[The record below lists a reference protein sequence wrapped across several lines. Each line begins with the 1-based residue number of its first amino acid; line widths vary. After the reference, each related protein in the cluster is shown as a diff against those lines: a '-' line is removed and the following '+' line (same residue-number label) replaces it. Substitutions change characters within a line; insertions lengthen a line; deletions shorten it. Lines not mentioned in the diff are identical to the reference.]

1 MASSTRFRAASLV
14 MRLAR
19 WNLTVLMLMWSSLP
33 ISVFVFPRATVR
45 STSSSRSV
53 RASTGWTGPAARV
66 LFEKVDRSRAVIP
79 GSMSASPCT
88 AAWMAWINWSGAA
101 PLRRKPR
108 APALRAPWMYSSV
121 SNVVIDHHD
130 GDRIV
135 DPWSGEQ
142 TSGFYAVEVRHPN
155 VEQAHVGSQF
165 ASECDG
171 FASVGGL
178 ADDFD
183 VRLAIEDR

>member
-53 RASTGWTGPAARV
+53 RASTGWTGTAARV
-66 LFEKVDRSRAVIP
+66 LFEKVDRSRAVTP

-108 APALRAPWMYSSV
+108 APAEGSV
-121 SNVVIDHHD
+121 DVFVGVERGDHHD

-142 TSGFYAVEVRHPN
+142 TSGFDAVEVRHPN

-165 ASECDG
+165 VGECDG

-183 VRLAIEDR
+183 VR